1 MIRFEIPGEPGAKGR
16 PRFSTCGGFT
26 KTYTDKKTRLYES
39 LVRDAY
45 FSMVGNPDPISKE
58 MEVEINAHFS
68 IPKSVSK
75 RKQAAMLSGI
85 VRPTK
90 KPDTDNIAKV
100 ILDSLN
106 GIAFDDDKQVVRL
119 VVNKFYSE
127 KPHVEVCIW
136 EREEREKQWEEN
148 SITRS

>member
-16 PRFSTCGGFT
+16 PRFSNHGGFT

-45 FSMVGNPDPISKE
+45 FSTIGNPDPISKE
-58 MEVEINAHFS
+58 MEVEINAHFG
-68 IPKSVSK
+68 IPKSASK
-75 RKQAAMLSGI
+75 CKRAAMIDGRI
-85 VRPTK
+85 RPTK

-106 GIAFDDDKQVVRL
+106 GIAFDDDKQVVKL

-127 KPHVEVCIW
+127 KPHVEVCLW
-136 EREEREKQWEEN
+136 EREEED
-148 SITRS
+148 